1 MAPPTS
7 TVTPMDASVT
17 LSKRMQNSAARLR
30 SSRSLCRAP
39 TSAARAAVFM
49 LRFLKRARFVE
60 RSWAIERKWLAA
72 RADSILL
79 RNGEQEVKPLAEPTP
94 MDVGGSADRAAPTE
108 ESSAAPIA
116 PAGQGAGHVSELEG
130 WALGGAR

>member
-1 MAPPTS
+1 
-7 TVTPMDASVT
+7 
-17 LSKRMQNSAARLR
+17 
-30 SSRSLCRAP
+30 
-39 TSAARAAVFM
+39 M
-49 LRFLKRARFVE
+49 LRFRKVARAIARFVE
-60 RSWAIERKWLAA
+60 RSWAIARKWLAA

-130 WALGGAR
+130 WAEHGEALDTCCSLHDTDDHRPAVACVPLLCGVCGRAVDVYMN